1 MKAID
6 PSCPSSRSLRSIY
19 PQLDPATSP
28 TLHTLNT
35 GISASVDFRR
45 LLPFEGHRRGQ
56 RAGGVL
62 PSVGSGRPFHE
73 VGWRGREGQ
82 GDGVW
87 LSGMPVVLAL
97 PDTIYFPSSSGIEMC
112 IDAYLQQVSAGLSG
126 EAQLGALVPVSPEPA
141 CQTAQPPFGPSSK
154 PCTPVRAG
162 PGHLCLCGYAAALGA
177 LHATD
182 KALTSGAS
190 WGDEFRRY
198 TNAAASALTPI
209 GGRLVHE
216 ALPPSVALD

>member
-1 MKAID
+1 MLTFED
-6 PSCPSSRSLRSIY
+6 CCPLRGTGGGRGLEGYYLRS
-19 PQLDPATSP
+19 AAVVHSTK
-28 TLHTLNT
+28 
-35 GISASVDFRR
+35 
-45 LLPFEGHRRGQ
+45 
-56 RAGGVL
+56 
-62 PSVGSGRPFHE
+62 